1 MGNEYDFAVI
11 GGGAAGMAAAVS
23 ASACGDKV
31 IVIEKSNALG
41 KKILA
46 SGNGRCNLMNTG
58 ELKYFGDP
66 VFAGKILENYT
77 QEELIQYWNSMG
89 IRLCEESG
97 GRMYPCTF
105 HSATVTDAY
114 KIRLKADGTE
124 ILLQTPVKSIEK
136 KDDTCFSIRTDKGL
150 FKTKRILIAC
160 GGPSKP
166 KLGGTD
172 DGTGFLLKFGHSI
185 LPIRPALCPLTTE
198 KKGISGLSGIRVKCR
213 IILENP
219 QGEFI
224 LQEEG
229 EVLFTDEGI
238 SGICVMQTARFAEP
252 GYRIVLDLTGK
263 IFSDYE
269 KLTEVLIKRQKA
281 IPDFPPETLLYG
293 ILVPRLSFAVM
304 KQAGITMKNR
314 RAGDLSEQEIR
325 TVALK
330 CGRYILTITGN
341 RGLEEAQVSAGG
353 AECSEFFPETM
364 ESRLIPGLHAAGEVL
379 NVDGDCG
386 GYNLM
391 FATASGILAGLN
403 GRRGAV
409 V

>member
-1 MGNEYDFAVI
+1 MGNVYDFAVI

-58 ELKYFGDP
+58 DLQYFGDP
-66 VFAGKILENYT
+66 VFAGEVLEEYT
-77 QEELIQYWNSMG
+77 QEDLIRYWNSLG
-89 IRLCEESG
+89 IRLCEENG

-124 ILLQTPVKSIEK
+124 ILLQTPVKSIGK
-136 KDDTCFSIRTDKGL
+136 TDPNCFSIRTDKGSYR
-150 FKTKRILIAC
+150 TKRILIAC

-166 KLGGTD
+166 NLGGTD
-172 DGTGFLLKFGHSI
+172 DGTDFLLKFGHSI
-185 LPIRPALCPLTTE
+185 IPVRPALCPLTTE
-198 KKGISGLSGIRVKCR
+198 KKCISGLSGIRVKCR
-213 IILENP
+213 VILESSK
-219 QGEFI
+219 GESI

-229 EVLFTDEGI
+229 EVLFTEEGI
-238 SGICVMQTARFAEP
+238 SGICIMQTARFAEP
-252 GYRIVLDLTGK
+252 GCRIVLDLTGK
-263 IFSDYE
+263 IFSEDE
-269 KLTEVLIKRQKA
+269 QLTEALIRRQNE

-314 RAGDLSEQEIR
+314 QAGDLSEHEIR
-325 TVALK
+325 TIALK
-330 CGRYILTITGN
+330 CRRYILTVTGN

-353 AECSEFFPETM
+353 ADCSEFSPETM

-403 GRRGAV
+403 GRRESV